1 MNDERLIPLLEQ
13 YAKTHDI
20 ALRDELFEAYM
31 PLCKLVASKFT
42 GRGVAREDLEQVAGI
57 ALLKALER
65 YEPERGFR
73 FVTYAVPTM
82 TGDIR
87 NHLRDKGGAMRLPRD
102 SRQRLYEMTQAQE
115 RFEQEHLRMPTAM
128 ELAEYMHITPDRLV
142 ELMNIKFQTDAMSLD
157 APTGEDGSTS
167 AADMLGVDEDGFE
180 RFEQSEWMAWV
191 FSKVN
196 DQERDLLRLRFID
209 RLGQRETAKRLGVSQ
224 MQVSRLER
232 RVLVRLK
239 AMEQCEV

>member
-31 PLCKLVASKFT
+31 PLCKLVAGKFT

-142 ELMNIKFQTDAMSLD
+142 ELMNIKFQTDALSLD
-157 APTGEDGSTS
+157 APTGEDGSTT